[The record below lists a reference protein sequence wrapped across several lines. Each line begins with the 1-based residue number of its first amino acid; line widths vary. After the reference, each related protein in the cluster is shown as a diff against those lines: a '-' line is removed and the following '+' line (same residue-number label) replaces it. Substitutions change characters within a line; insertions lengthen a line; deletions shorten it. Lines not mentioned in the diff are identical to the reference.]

1 MPSVV
6 VLDKGVHNRSDFDS
20 GSEPLDRYIR
30 ERAASDTRKRVSV
43 CYVLVADDDPSQI
56 LGYYTLS
63 NSSVELTD
71 LPSAVS
77 KRLPKYPT
85 VPATLLGRLA
95 VDSHQRGQRFGEHLL
110 VDALGRAL
118 ETADSIGSALVIVD
132 AKDESAVKFYERY
145 EFIPLGGEGQR
156 LFLPMGTVA
165 KLF

>member
-6 VLDKGVHNRSDFDS
+6 LLDKGVHNRSDFDS
-20 GSEPLDRYIR
+20 GSESLDRYIR
-30 ERAASDTRKRVSV
+30 ERAASDTKKRVAV
-43 CYVLVADDDPSQI
+43 CYVLVADEPSQL

-63 NSSVELTD
+63 STSVELAE
-71 LPSAVS
+71 LPPDVS

-95 VDSHQRGQRFGEHLL
+95 VDSRQRGHRFGEYLL

-118 ETADSIGSALVIVD
+118 ETADSIGSALVVVD
-132 AKDESAVKFYERY
+132 AKDESAARFYERY
-145 EFIPLGGEGQR
+145 EFMPLGREGQR
-156 LFLPMGTVA
+156 YFLSMGTVA